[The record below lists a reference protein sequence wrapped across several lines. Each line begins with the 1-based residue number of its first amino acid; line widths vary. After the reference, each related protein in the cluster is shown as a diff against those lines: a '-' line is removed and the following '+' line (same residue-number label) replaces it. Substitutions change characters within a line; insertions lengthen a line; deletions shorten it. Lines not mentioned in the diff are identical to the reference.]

1 MGLPGFFLS
10 MAMHFDDILFVLG
23 AALMTTG
30 AGLIY
35 LPAAFLVGGAFC
47 IAGGVLYG
55 RYLAVIPPQ
64 EREKTEP

>member
-1 MGLPGFFLS
+1 MRKNL
-10 MAMHFDDILFVLG
+10 DDILFVVG

-47 IAGGVLYG
+47 IAGAVLYG
-55 RYLAVIPPQ
+55 RYLAGEV
-64 EREKTEP
+64 EGEEVESEK